1 MLCRERE
8 MEAEMVDQYWCH
20 MCSQMVNPATEAHIK
35 CPFCDSGFLEE
46 MGSTREVNNSG
57 FALGSEHV
65 FSLWDTI
72 LLDLTDGLGTSGL
85 RSTAQEHISSPSS
98 PYEDDELD
106 FESLPRRR
114 GRRSSS
120 SVQSLLQDL
129 NLGAENYENDRE
141 STGSSSSILILVNPS
156 NEEAIILQSPEDMN
170 QAENPSQNV
179 SSSFREYLIGP
190 GVDLLLH
197 HHLAESGPNR
207 YGTPPANKEAVKAM
221 PTVSINQNLQCSIC
235 LEEFEIGSEAKEM
248 PCKHK
253 FHGECIAPWLELH
266 SSCPVC
272 RFLMPSDD
280 SKTEVSQ
287 SRSDADTMENNDARN
302 TWVLSHGLLMVA
314 KFFHLIPGLQA
325 QKSTEFWALELEEMR
340 EGVLRIPQ
348 VLMLL
353 LHFLKDLSRRM
364 RCYCRQHFF

>member
-1 MLCRERE
+1 

-280 SKTEVSQ
+280 SKTEVRSQ
-287 SRSDADTMENNDARN
+287 IGGSSISSPSSTTM
-302 TWVLSHGLLMVA
+302 
-314 KFFHLIPGLQA
+314 PG
-325 QKSTEFWALELEEMR
+325 STSYTDET
-340 EGVLRIPQ
+340 
-348 VLMLL
+348 
-353 LHFLKDLSRRM
+353 
-364 RCYCRQHFF
+364 

>member
-1 MLCRERE
+1 

-20 MCSQMVNPATEAHIK
+20 MCSQMVNPATEADIK

-57 FALGSEHV
+57 FNLGSEHV

-85 RSTAQEHISSPSS
+85 RSTAQENISSPSS

-141 STGSSSSILILVNPS
+141 STGSSSSSILILVNPF
-156 NEEAIILQSPEDMN
+156 NEEAIILQSPDDMN

-179 SSSFREYLIGP
+179 SSSFRDYLIGP
-190 GVDLLLH
+190 GVDLLL

-302 TWVLSHGLLMVA
+302 TWVPISWPFDGLFPLSGSQIGGSSISAPSSTTM
-314 KFFHLIPGLQA
+314 PG
-325 QKSTEFWALELEEMR
+325 STSFTDET
-340 EGVLRIPQ
+340 
-348 VLMLL
+348 
-353 LHFLKDLSRRM
+353 
-364 RCYCRQHFF
+364 

>member
-1 MLCRERE
+1 
-8 MEAEMVDQYWCH
+8 MVDQYWCH
-20 MCSQMVNPATEAHIK
+20 MCSQMVNPATEADIK

-106 FESLPRRR
+106 FESLLRRR

-129 NLGAENYENDRE
+129 DLGTENYENDRE
-141 STGSSSSILILVNPS
+141 STGSSSSSSILILVNPS

-179 SSSFREYLIGP
+179 SSSFRDYLIGP
-190 GVDLLLH
+190 GVDLLL

-272 RFLMPSDD
+272 RFLMPSDE
-280 SKTEVSQ
+280 STTGVSQ
-287 SRSDADTMENNDARN
+287 SRSDEERTESNDARIIN
-302 TWVLSHGLLMVA
+302 NGRRYWVPIPWPFDGLFPL
-314 KFFHLIPGLQA
+314 PGSQNGGSSS
-325 QKSTEFWALELEEMR
+325 STTMR
-340 EGVLRIPQ
+340 GSASYSDET
-348 VLMLL
+348 
-353 LHFLKDLSRRM
+353 
-364 RCYCRQHFF
+364 